1 MQTTTLPV
9 YPGRQFN
16 PFYLSRLDND
26 RQDAGQPPPAAT
38 PQAGAKRILVADDDA
53 LVRGSLAAVLESEGY
68 SVDEA
73 RDGTEVVARATE
85 NAPDLVLLDLNM
97 QDTDGR
103 AAFSHLDRVSPRPP
117 VIAITARPHQ
127 YSEAV
132 KLGVAAFM
140 EKPLNIAV
148 LMRAIQRFTSETEP
162 LRSSRLAHPEFVTQL
177 LGGTGV

>member
-85 NAPDLVLLDLNM
+85 NAPDLILLDLNM
-97 QDTDGR
+97 PEADGW
-103 AAFSHLDRVSPRPP
+103 AAFKQLDRLSPTSP
-117 VIAITARPHQ
+117 VIVITARPHQ

-132 KLGVAAFM
+132 KRGVAGFM

-148 LMRAIQRFTSETEP
+148 LMRAIRNFTSASEQGQTG
-162 LRSSRLAHPEFVTQL
+162 RFAHPEFVTQL
-177 LGGTGV
+177 LGSPGI